1 MFEEDISAISIRA
14 AVIDRTHFKR
24 NIMNLLRT
32 LASVG
37 GLTLLSRIV
46 GLVRET
52 LMARIFGAGA
62 TTDAFFIAFRIP
74 NLLRRLFAEGAFS
87 QAFIPVLAQSK
98 NVDGEDRTK
107 VLVNHVATIL
117 FWVVSMVTILGI
129 IGVSGV
135 MAIMASGVEV
145 GTQRYNDASLMT
157 QIMFPYIIF
166 MSLAAL
172 AAGVLN
178 TWKDFKTPAFTPVL
192 LNLILI
198 ACALWLS
205 PYMNPPILAMAIGV
219 FIGGFVQL
227 AWQLPALKRVG
238 MLPKISL
245 NFAAAWRDDGVRR
258 VLKLMLPAT
267 LAVSVAQVSL
277 IINTNWASTL
287 GNGAVSW
294 ISYADR
300 LMEFPTAILGVA
312 LGTILLP
319 SLTRA
324 HNLEDVH
331 EYNNL
336 LRWGLRLTL
345 LLALPAAVGLGLMA
359 EPLTGTLFHYG
370 KFAEHDVQMT
380 ARAVMAYAVG
390 LVGLISVKVLAGA
403 YYAKQDIKT
412 PVMIAITVLAATQ
425 GMNLI
430 FVPMI
435 GHAGLAL
442 SIGLGACL
450 NALILTTLLIRKGT
464 LHSGQ
469 GWLGFFVRVI
479 IAVCVMAVVVYL
491 GQHAFNWTAMVAD
504 GGWLSKIER
513 IGALFG
519 VIVAGAIAYFAVL
532 FALGFRFKDF
542 RLIAK
547 G

>member
-1 MFEEDISAISIRA
+1 
-14 AVIDRTHFKR
+14 
-24 NIMNLLRT
+24 MNLLKT

-37 GLTLLSRIV
+37 GMTLLSRIV

-87 QAFIPVLAQSK
+87 QAFIPILAQSK
-98 NVDGEDRTK
+98 NIDGQDATKLLVDR
-107 VLVNHVATIL
+107 VATIL
-117 FWVVSMVTILGI
+117 FWVVSTVTLLGI
-129 IGVSGV
+129 VGVSGV
-135 MAIMASGVEV
+135 MFIMASGIEV
-145 GTQRYNDASLMT
+145 GSLRYDQASLRT

-172 AAGVLN
+172 AAGILN

-198 ACALWLS
+198 ASALWLS
-205 PYMNPPILAMAIGV
+205 PHMDPPILAMAIGV
-219 FIGGFVQL
+219 FVGGAVQL
-227 AWQLPALKRVG
+227 AWQLPALRRIG
-238 MLPKISL
+238 MLPKISFDL
-245 NFAAAWRDDGVRR
+245 SSAFKDVGVRR

-277 IINTNWASTL
+277 IINTNWASRL
-287 GNGAVSW
+287 GDGAVSW
-294 ISYADR
+294 ITYADR

-324 HNLEDVH
+324 HSLDDVA
-331 EYNNL
+331 EYNDL
-336 LRWGLRLTL
+336 LRWGLRLTF
-345 LLALPAAVGLGLMA
+345 LLALPAAVGLGLMSEA
-359 EPLTGTLFHYG
+359 LTSTLFHYG
-370 KFAEHDVQMT
+370 KFNAYDVTMT
-380 ARAVMAYAVG
+380 SRAVAAYAVG
-390 LVGLISVKVLAGA
+390 LIGLISVKVLAGA

-412 PVMIAITVLAATQ
+412 PVFIAIFVLVATQ

-430 FVPMI
+430 FVPLF

-450 NALILTTLLIRKGT
+450 NASILAALLVRRGT
-464 LHSGQ
+464 LSAHQ
-469 GWLGFFVRVI
+469 GWLGFFVRLLV
-479 IAVCVMAVVVYL
+479 ALMFMAAVVYGLV
-491 GQHAFNWTAMVAD
+491 HWVDWTALVAD
-504 GGWLSKIER
+504 GRWQSKVER
-513 IGALFG
+513 ITVLFAVIGAGAL
-519 VIVAGAIAYFAVL
+519 VYFAVL
-532 FALGFRFKDF
+532 FALGFRVRDF
-542 RLIAK
+542 RLMAK